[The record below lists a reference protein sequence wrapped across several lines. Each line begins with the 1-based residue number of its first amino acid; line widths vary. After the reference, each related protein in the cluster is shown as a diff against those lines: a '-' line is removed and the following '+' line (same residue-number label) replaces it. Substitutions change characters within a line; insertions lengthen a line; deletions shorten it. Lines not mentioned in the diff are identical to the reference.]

1 MTKIKNINP
10 ECTPLLSDDDSGF
23 DFGYYMN
30 CVKLFFYDW
39 FPLMYMFIIT
49 TTPYIIVLICKD
61 AYVLQGMCAFVFI
74 CCLLEILFIKVIN
87 RSCLQIYDICSY
99 DHYNLL
105 YIITYAVVYLI
116 FVVYMDNK
124 LFVTECSNYMN
135 QHNIKNINCEVITR
149 NCYCL
154 VKYLNTNH
162 FTNDGI
168 TNCNSNT
175 FDYMKKY

>member
-1 MTKIKNINP
+1 
-10 ECTPLLSDDDSGF
+10 
-23 DFGYYMN
+23 
-30 CVKLFFYDW
+30 
-39 FPLMYMFIIT
+39 
-49 TTPYIIVLICKD
+49 
-61 AYVLQGMCAFVFI
+61 
-74 CCLLEILFIKVIN
+74 
-87 RSCLQIYDICSY
+87 
-99 DHYNLL
+99 
-105 YIITYAVVYLI
+105 
-116 FVVYMDNK
+116 MDNK